1 MFLVDTNVL
10 VDIFTDDPT
19 WRSWSEDAIRDAL
32 VAGTVGINPIVYAET
47 SLGFSDTRV
56 LDDHLENLMLARL
69 PLPFSAAFRAGRAFL
84 RYRRAGGARTSPLP
98 DFYIGAHAETEGLT
112 LLTRDVGR
120 YRSYFPSLE
129 LIAPPDAP
137 QDTRPGH

>member
-10 VDIFTDDPT
+10 VDIFNDDPT
-19 WRSWSEDAIRDAL
+19 WRSWSESAVRDAL
-32 VAGTVGINPIVYAET
+32 VAGTVGINPIVYAEI

-56 LDDHLENLMLARL
+56 LDDHLEDLMLARL
-69 PLPFSAAFRAGRAFL
+69 PLPFGAAFRAGRAFL

-129 LIAPPDAP
+129 LIAPPEASQDA
-137 QDTRPGH
+137 QPGH